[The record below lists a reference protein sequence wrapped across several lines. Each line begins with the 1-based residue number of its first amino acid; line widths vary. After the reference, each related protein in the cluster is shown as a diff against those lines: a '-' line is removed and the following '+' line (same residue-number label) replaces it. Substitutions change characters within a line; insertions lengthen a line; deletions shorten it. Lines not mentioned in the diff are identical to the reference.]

1 MRLPSC
7 IVGASVFAMRSM
19 FVQVSLPTGYGS
31 VRHVEVSLPF
41 VAALLDGE
49 KYYMEPKR
57 LEGTELRRARA
68 PSMRFLVRHA
78 LKCQSAEELG
88 QRLKRRYQRQRQRA
102 GLEPAGNGR
111 VEDELARL
119 LGDRV

>member
-1 MRLPSC
+1 MPFHH
-7 IVGASVFAMRSM
+7 VGTTLTAMRSM

-49 KYYMEPKR
+49 KYYMQPKR

-88 QRLKRRYQRQRQRA
+88 QRLKQRYQRQRQRA
-102 GLEPAGNGR
+102 GIAPPSNAR
-111 VEDELARL
+111 VEDELAQI
-119 LGDRV
+119 LGEPL